1 MSQGGRSLI
10 SRLLRTYL
18 APFLTLIDH
27 RNLIYRLVR
36 REITNRTS
44 GTWLGGVWL
53 VAQPGLQMGAFWF
66 LLDFVL
72 KVRSPGKVPF
82 VEYFLTAMLTWLLVS
97 EVLSRSLNVLSEF
110 SPLYQRTVFP
120 IQVLPLVPLL
130 LAVMIYLPVM
140 GGVVWL
146 LAGGAEAVGSM
157 LCLLVLGIWLIPFC
171 YLLALLGLFFRESRQ
186 VFPFL
191 LTLLMYLSPVL
202 YQPEALP
209 PVMRSLMHWNPIA
222 DWLSIIQH
230 VVHDLPME
238 TDQLWGLGAFWIVLL
253 PPSWVLFRR
262 AESQMREEL

>member
-1 MSQGGRSLI
+1 MNHGGRSFF
-10 SRLLRTYL
+10 SRVFKTYS

-27 RNLIYRLVR
+27 RNLVYRLLR
-36 REITNRTS
+36 REVVSRTS
-44 GTWLGGVWL
+44 GTWLGGLWL
-53 VAQPGLQMGAFWF
+53 VAQPALQMGAFWF

-72 KVRSPGKVPF
+72 KVRSPGQVAF
-82 VEYFLTAMLTWLLVS
+82 LDYFLTAMLAWLFIS

-110 SPLYQRTVFP
+110 SPIYQRTVFP
-120 IQVLPLVPLL
+120 VQVLPLVPLL
-130 LAVMIYLPVM
+130 MGVMIYLPVM

-146 LAGGAEAVGSM
+146 LAGWQAAVSSQW
-157 LCLLVLGIWLIPFC
+157 LLVMLAVWLIPFC

-209 PVMRSLMHWNPIA
+209 PGLRSLMIWNPIA
-222 DWLSIIQH
+222 DWLSVIQYA
-230 VVHDLPME
+230 VHGLPME
-238 TDQLWGLGAFWIVLL
+238 PVQAWGLGALWMLLL
-253 PPSWVLFRR
+253 PPAWVVFRR

>member
-1 MSQGGRSLI
+1 MSQLKGSAF
-10 SRLLRTYL
+10 SRLLSTYL
-18 APFLTLIDH
+18 APFLTIIDH
-27 RNLIYRLVR
+27 RNLVYRLVR
-36 REITNRTS
+36 REVTSRTS

-53 VAQPGLQMGAFWF
+53 IAQPGLQMGAFWF

-72 KVRSPGKVPF
+72 KVRSPGRVAF
-82 VEYFLTAMLTWLLVS
+82 LDYFLTAMLAWLFIS

-110 SPLYQRTVFP
+110 SPIYQRTVFP
-120 IQVLPLVPLL
+120 VQVLPLVPLL

-140 GGVVWL
+140 GGVAWL
-146 LAGGAEAVGSM
+146 LAGGAAAAAGM
-157 LCLLVLGIWLIPFC
+157 LCLLILGIWLIPFC
-171 YLLALLGLFFRESRQ
+171 YSLALLGLFFRESRQ

-209 PVMRSLMHWNPIA
+209 PALRSVMNWNPVA
-222 DWLSIIQH
+222 GWLSVIQH

-238 TDQLWGLGAFWIVLL
+238 STQVWELGVFWMVLL